1 MAETLCVIALGGNL
15 GDVPAA
21 FRRAC
26 EALSNAGFRIR
37 RFSSPLRTAPVGC
50 EPGAPVFT
58 NAALS
63 GFWDGTAHDLLRLCQ
78 KIEADNGRPNDHAH
92 HVSRTLDLDIIT
104 FGRETVRLPDLTVP
118 HPEATRRDFVML
130 PLREIEPELAD
141 WLAEQAKVRAD
152 SGSPGGNSDKTS
164 R

>member
-26 EALSNAGFRIR
+26 EALSDAGFRIR
-37 RFSSPLRTAPVGC
+37 RFSSPLRTVPVGC
-50 EPGAPVFT
+50 EPGAPEFF

-63 GFWDGTAHDLLRLCQ
+63 GFWSGTALDLLRVCQ

-104 FGRETVRLPDLTVP
+104 FGRETIHLHNLTVP
-118 HPEATRRDFVML
+118 HPEAARRDFVMV
-130 PLREIEPELAD
+130 PVREIEPELAD
-141 WLAEQAKVRAD
+141 WLLEQADGR
-152 SGSPGGNSDKTS
+152 
-164 R
+164 

>member
-1 MAETLCVIALGGNL
+1 MSETLCVIALGGNL

-21 FRRAC
+21 FRRAR

-37 RFSSPLRTAPVGC
+37 RFSSLLRTAPVGC
-50 EPGAPVFT
+50 EPGAPEFF

-63 GFWDGTAHDLLRLCQ
+63 GFWNGTAPDLLRVCQ

-104 FGRETVRLPDLTVP
+104 FGQEIINRPGLIVP
-118 HPEATRRDFVML
+118 HPEAARRDFVMI
-130 PLREIEPELAD
+130 PVREIEPDLAD
-141 WLAEQAKVRAD
+141 WLLERAKAD
-152 SGSPGGNSDKTS
+152 PGTP
-164 R
+164 

>member
-1 MAETLCVIALGGNL
+1 MPEKLCVIALGGNL

-37 RFSSPLRTAPVGC
+37 RFSSLYRTEPVGC
-50 EPGAPVFT
+50 EPDAPVFT

-63 GFWDGTAHDLLRLCQ
+63 GFWGATASELLRLCQ

-92 HVSRTLDLDIIT
+92 HVSRTLDLDIIL

-118 HPEATRRDFVML
+118 HPEAARRDFVMD
-130 PLREIEPELAD
+130 PLREIEPDLAD
-141 WLAEQAKVRAD
+141 WLAEQAETL
-152 SGSPGGNSDKTS
+152 PGEG
-164 R
+164 

>member
-21 FRRAC
+21 FRRVS
-26 EALSNAGFRIR
+26 EALSDAGFRIR

-50 EPGAPVFT
+50 EPGAPEFF

-63 GFWDGTAHDLLRLCQ
+63 GFWDGTALDLLKVCQ
-78 KIEADNGRPNDHAH
+78 RIEADNGRPNDHAH

-104 FGRETVRLPDLTVP
+104 FGREIITLPNLTVP
-118 HPEATRRDFVML
+118 HSEAARRDFVMV
-130 PLREIEPELAD
+130 PVREIEPELAD
-141 WLAEQAKVRAD
+141 WLLEQAKAKTD
-152 SGSPGGNSDKTS
+152 SGG
-164 R
+164 

>member
-1 MAETLCVIALGGNL
+1 MPATLCVIALGGNL

-37 RFSSPLRTAPVGC
+37 RFSSPRRTVPVGC
-50 EPGAPVFT
+50 EPDAPEFT

-63 GFWDGTAHDLLRLCQ
+63 GFWDGSAYELLRLCQ
-78 KIEADNGRPNDHAH
+78 RIEADNGRPNDHAH
-92 HVSRTLDLDIIT
+92 HVSRTLDLDIIL

-118 HPEATRRDFVML
+118 HPEAARRDFVMD

-141 WLAEQAKVRAD
+141 WLTEQA
-152 SGSPGGNSDKTS
+152 GSNPRETD

>member
-1 MAETLCVIALGGNL
+1 MAETLCVIALGGNI

-37 RFSSPLRTAPVGC
+37 RFSSPLHTAPVGC
-50 EPGAPVFT
+50 EPGAPEFT

-63 GFWDGTAHDLLRLCQ
+63 GFWDSSAPDLLRVCQ

-92 HVSRTLDLDIIT
+92 HVSRTLDLDIIL
-104 FGRETVRLPDLTVP
+104 FGRETISLPNLKVP
-118 HPEATRRDFVML
+118 HPEAIRRDFVMV
-130 PLREIEPELAD
+130 PLREIEPDLAD
-141 WLAEQAKVRAD
+141 LLMNGEITV
-152 SGSPGGNSDKTS
+152 PHTP
-164 R
+164 

>member
-1 MAETLCVIALGGNL
+1 MSETLCVIALGGNL

-21 FRRAC
+21 FRRVC

-37 RFSSPLRTAPVGC
+37 RFSSLLRTAPVGC

-63 GFWDGTAHDLLRLCQ
+63 GYWDGSASDLLRVCRE
-78 KIEADNGRPNDHAH
+78 IEADNGRPNDHAY
-92 HVSRTLDLDIIT
+92 HVSRTLDLDVIL
-104 FGRETVRLPDLTVP
+104 FGRETISLPDLTVP
-118 HPEATRRDFVML
+118 HPEATRRDFVMI
-130 PLREIEPELAD
+130 PVREIEPDLAD
-141 WLAEQAKVRAD
+141 WLLKQAKVD
-152 SGSPGGNSDKTS
+152 PGT